1 MISNDY
7 IVKLVSLYKLNA
19 YGFGDVVI
27 DWIRAFLINR
37 KQRVVIGSSASD
49 WKEVVSGVPQGSVLG
64 PLLFLI
70 FINDMPGLVHH
81 FCKLFADDTKL
92 IAIFKNS
99 SDKILLQ
106 KDIDALVNWSNI
118 WKISFNEEKGKAM
131 FIGGKKFDTLNSAFI
146 WPEDS
151 SDPNLDT
158 DPHDRQCRFK
168 MNDSILGE
176 TIAERDL
183 GIMVDN
189 KLNRQNQ
196 LNHDSQGVCC
206 LRKFETLICLLD
218 TIHFDICPPSS

>member
-1 MISNDY
+1 M
-7 IVKLVSLYKLNA
+7 
-19 YGFGDVVI
+19 
-27 DWIRAFLINR
+27 
-37 KQRVVIGSSASD
+37 
-49 WKEVVSGVPQGSVLG
+49 
-64 PLLFLI
+64 
-70 FINDMPGLVHH
+70 
-81 FCKLFADDTKL
+81 
-92 IAIFKNS
+92 
-99 SDKILLQ
+99 
-106 KDIDALVNWSNI
+106 
-118 WKISFNEEKGKAM
+118 SFNEEKCKAM
-131 FIGGKKFDTLNSAFI
+131 FIDGKKFDTLNSAFI

>member
-1 MISNDY
+1 MLCDNQHGFLYAKSCVTNLIETFDIITDALSEGWDVVTVFLDFSKAFDKVSHQLLL
-7 IVKLVSLYKLNA
+7 IKLKA

-27 DWIRAFLINR
+27 DWVRAFLINR

-49 WKEVVSGVPQGSVLG
+49 WQEVVSGVPQGSVLG

-92 IAIFKNS
+92 IAIIKNS

-158 DPHDRQCRFK
+158 DPHDRHCRFK

-176 TIAERDL
+176 TITE
-183 GIMVDN
+183 
-189 KLNRQNQ
+189 
-196 LNHDSQGVCC
+196 
-206 LRKFETLICLLD
+206 
-218 TIHFDICPPSS
+218 